1 MEKRKKETATIN
13 YRFGKR
19 ALRKEK
25 YRTKIDRVVKSPP
38 RRKTICR
45 ALAGRAK
52 SNTFW
57 EVTINCQN
65 KRKINL
71 SWRIKN

>member
-52 SNTFW
+52 SNTF
-57 EVTINCQN
+57 
-65 KRKINL
+65 
-71 SWRIKN
+71 